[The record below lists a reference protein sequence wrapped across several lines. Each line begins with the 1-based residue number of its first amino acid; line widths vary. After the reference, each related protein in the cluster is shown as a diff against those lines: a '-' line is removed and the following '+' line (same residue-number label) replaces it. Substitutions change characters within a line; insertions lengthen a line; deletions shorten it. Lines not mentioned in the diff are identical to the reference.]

1 MHWLCFLLLYK
12 FWWPDDDDGLVC
24 SSPVYVQFS
33 LIPRPLPDFISHPWR
48 KIGRKAWDQNYT
60 TDLKW
65 WTQFVLTKSTISG
78 PWRSFDPMQAFS
90 RFVSCEIKSGSG
102 LGMRLCS
109 ITVHSYTD
117 EYGIVSQCGT
127 ECMQFSGY
135 IVMIV
140 MYMWHSWNWETSI
153 IVKSQY
159 QCLLTQF
166 WTLEVSTVLVPKL
179 KTIKHCT
186 KINSFQT
193 TPQVERILY
202 WPPFASSPASLE

>member
-1 MHWLCFLLLYK
+1 MVDSVCTNQSTIS
-12 FWWPDDDDGLVC
+12 GLWH
-24 SSPVYVQFS
+24 SFDPVQ
-33 LIPRPLPDFISHPWR
+33 
-48 KIGRKAWDQNYT
+48 T
-60 TDLKW
+60 E
-65 WTQFVLTKSTISG
+65 STISG
-78 PWRSFDPMQAFS
+78 PWHSFDPMQVFS
-90 RFVSCEIKSGSG
+90 WFFSCEIKSGSG

-117 EYGIVSQCGT
+117 LSFHAEYGIVSQCGT